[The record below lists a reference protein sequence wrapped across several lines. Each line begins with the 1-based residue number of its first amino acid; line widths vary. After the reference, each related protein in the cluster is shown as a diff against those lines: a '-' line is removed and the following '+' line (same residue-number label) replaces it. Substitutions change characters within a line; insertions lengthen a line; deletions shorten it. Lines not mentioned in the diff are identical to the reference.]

1 MKLRIGWIT
10 IIWVS
15 VLLLSVMTIFSNSM
29 GVLGDWSEAML
40 YFIPALFAFMA
51 GIFNLQTFSKKNP
64 EYKTWKL
71 FTVGAGFLLIAEAIR
86 AVLHLLPMLE
96 INTPFLAYLPYPFIL
111 VCFVFLVWGFWY
123 QQGIIETEIGKNLRI
138 LLAIILIAFTGVLLF
153 VIAFPAILASTS
165 IVVKVF
171 TLLFLVGD
179 LFMFTGA
186 LAISIRMW
194 GGTLSKPWIL
204 WSIGTVILVGYHM
217 YFTALMIRGSNP
229 IDFGAGILLAI
240 GLGFLATSAEWR
252 RSLLE

>member
-1 MKLRIGWIT
+1 MKLRIGWIVT
-10 IIWVS
+10 IWTTIVSLS
-15 VLLLSVMTIFSNSM
+15 VLVIISDSIGMFGI
-29 GVLGDWSEAML
+29 WSEAML
-40 YFIPALFAFMA
+40 FFIPSAIAFMA

-71 FTVGAGFLLIAEAIR
+71 FTIGAGFLLIAEALR
-86 AVLHLLPMLE
+86 TVLHLLPMLE

-111 VCFVFLVWGFWY
+111 VCFIFLVWGFWY

-153 VIAFPAILASTS
+153 VVAFPAILASTS
-165 IVVKVF
+165 IVVKIF